1 MKYLLPA
8 LATPVLLCAAC
19 ATTGPSKELVEA
31 RKAYEDAKASPAS
44 DYRPDAVLS
53 AQQALE
59 RAEHAHDD
67 DPGSFREV
75 SLAYVAE
82 REAQKAR
89 AWGEYEIG
97 VQAIEQADDDYKKKQ
112 AQMLAETRTEKQAA
126 ESQLETQSTE
136 LQAERSARQQAE
148 QRAAAAIASLEQV
161 ARVKEEARGTVI
173 TLDGAVLF
181 VTGKSEL
188 TPLAKQKLNDVAKAL
203 SEIDSEK
210 SIVVE
215 GHTDSRGSDD
225 TNLALSEQRASSVRD
240 YLVSQGVAQER
251 ITAQGRG
258 ETQPIAT
265 NDTSEG
271 RANNRRVEIV
281 IGTQGANAIGTR

>member
-8 LATPVLLCAAC
+8 LATPVLWCAAC

-89 AWGEYEIG
+89 AWGEYELG
-97 VQAIEQADDDYKKKQ
+97 VQAIDQADADFKKKQ
-112 AQMLAETRTEKQAA
+112 AQMLAP
-126 ESQLETQSTE
+126 
-136 LQAERSARQQAE
+136 
-148 QRAAAAIASLEQV
+148 
-161 ARVKEEARGTVI
+161 
-173 TLDGAVLF
+173 DDMVL
-181 VTGKSEL
+181 TGS
-188 TPLAKQKLNDVAKAL
+188 
-203 SEIDSEK
+203 
-210 SIVVE
+210 
-215 GHTDSRGSDD
+215 
-225 TNLALSEQRASSVRD
+225 
-240 YLVSQGVAQER
+240 
-251 ITAQGRG
+251 
-258 ETQPIAT
+258 
-265 NDTSEG
+265 
-271 RANNRRVEIV
+271 
-281 IGTQGANAIGTR
+281 